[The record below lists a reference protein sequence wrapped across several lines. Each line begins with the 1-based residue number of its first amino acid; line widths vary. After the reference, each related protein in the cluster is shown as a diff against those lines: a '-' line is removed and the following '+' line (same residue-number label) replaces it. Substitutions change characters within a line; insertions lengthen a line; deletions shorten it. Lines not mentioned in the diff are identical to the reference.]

1 MTDVAPKE
9 NRGENKRGGMGAR
22 GGRGGKGGKDGK
34 GGPRGDEWKP
44 KTKLGRLVA
53 NGTISS
59 IHDVF
64 KYSIAIKEPGIVDAL
79 VTKGGEEK
87 FQEEVMKVKPV
98 QKQTKAGQRTRFKAW
113 VLIGDGKGHIGL
125 GQNADKEVQGAIKG
139 GSLLARMALIP
150 IRLG

>member
-9 NRGENKRGGMGAR
+9 NRGENKRGGMGR
-22 GGRGGKGGKDGK
+22 GGRGGAKGGRDGGRPK
-34 GGPRGDEWKP
+34 GDEWKP
-44 KTKLGRLVA
+44 KTKLGRLVS
-53 NGTISS
+53 NGTITS
-59 IHDVF
+59 IHEVF

-79 VTKGGEEK
+79 VNKGGENK

-139 GSLLARMALIP
+139 GSLLARMSLIP
-150 IRLG
+150 VRLG